1 MHFNACYSGQTRKA
15 SMPPAQ
21 ASHTDVSLS
30 KPEGD
35 VRGRSRTKLLDR
47 AGQGH

>member
-21 ASHTDVSLS
+21 ASHTGVSLS
-30 KPEGD
+30 RPEGD
-35 VRGRSRTKLLDR
+35 VRGRSETKLLER